1 MIFRDSPQPIN
12 FESLPFR
19 PGLLIL
25 ICLAIVPSFA
35 KTHKK
40 AADYGLGFSSE
51 ISAPE
56 SEVIEALE
64 DVVNDGIIQGS
75 KEYNK
80 DKFIEKAEAA
90 TSSSLFPPWK
100 ENGKVYYKIRNH
112 AIAPANFKETQD
124 EGTVAV
130 RYIVTSKDATRT
142 IVRID
147 AVFVENF
154 RHAVHASD
162 GSVES
167 AEFQDI
173 QDHVDALELR
183 KKQAEEAERH
193 RQEELAKRAMDAKR
207 QQETIAQASMTATP
221 QSLEQ
226 HVAEL
231 RRQVE
236 RVVKEQ
242 GGQLKSAP
250 FQSAT
255 SLKSLGPGTQVVI
268 LIVTPYWYGV
278 ETEDGQHGWINH
290 SELEPVP

>member
-1 MIFRDSPQPIN
+1 MTFRENMQPRNLGAGPSPLWLLTLIF
-12 FESLPFR
+12 
-19 PGLLIL
+19 
-25 ICLAIVPSFA
+25 LAAVPSFA

-51 ISAPE
+51 VSAPE
-56 SEVIEALE
+56 AEVIEAVE

-90 TSSSLFPPWK
+90 TSSPLFPPWK
-100 ENGKVYYKIRNH
+100 EAGKVYYKVRNNVL
-112 AIAPANFKETQD
+112 APANFKETQD

-130 RYIVTSKDATRT
+130 RYVVTSKDATRT

-147 AVFVENF
+147 AVFAENF
-154 RHAVHASD
+154 RRTVHPSD
-162 GSVES
+162 GTVES

-183 KKQAEEAERH
+183 KKQTEEAERH

-207 QQETIAQASMTATP
+207 QQDASMIASAAATP
-221 QSLEQ
+221 QTLEQ
-226 HVAEL
+226 HVADL

-236 RVVKEQ
+236 RIVKAP
-242 GGQLKSAP
+242 GGELKSAP

-255 SLKSLGPGTQVVI
+255 NLKSLSAGTQVVI
-268 LIVTPYWYGV
+268 LILTPYWYGV
-278 ETEDGQHGWINH
+278 ETEDGQHGWVNH

>member
-1 MIFRDSPQPIN
+1 MMSRENIRPRVVGSIHS
-12 FESLPFR
+12 SLC
-19 PGLLIL
+19 LLIML
-25 ICLAIVPSFA
+25 FMVAAPASA

-40 AADYGLGFSSE
+40 AADYGHGFSSE
-51 ISAPE
+51 ISASE

-80 DKFIEKAEAA
+80 DKFIDKAEAA
-90 TSSSLFPPWK
+90 TSSPLFPPWK
-100 ENGKVYYKIRNH
+100 ENGKVYYKVRNH

-147 AVFVENF
+147 AVFVESF
-154 RHAVHASD
+154 RRAVHPSD

-173 QDHVDALELR
+173 QDHVDAIQLR

-207 QQETIAQASMTATP
+207 QQDAISQVSMNGAPLT
-221 QSLEQ
+221 LDQ

-236 RVVKEQ
+236 RVVKGQ

-255 SLKSLGPGTQVVI
+255 SLKSLNPGTQVVI
-268 LIVTPYWYGV
+268 LIVTSYWYGV
-278 ETEDGQHGWINH
+278 ETEDGQHGWVNH
-290 SELEPVP
+290 SDLEPVP